1 MKNKRDWKG
10 IFLMVWDILF
20 VLILCFVVLLT
31 TMLVTRSAGSTE
43 FTGYTIQP
51 ALLIGVIAALVIYL
65 GFMVTA
71 SLKGLRSLIKRYFRQ
86 HGENPSKEE
95 NEP

>member
-1 MKNKRDWKG
+1 MKKKRDWKG
-10 IFLMVWDILF
+10 LFLMVWDILF

-31 TMLVTRSAGSTE
+31 TMLVTRSSGSTE
-43 FTGYTIQP
+43 FTGYTVQP

-71 SLKGLRSLIKRYFRQ
+71 SLKSLRSLIERYFRR
-86 HGENPSKEE
+86 HGEDGSKEE
-95 NEP
+95 E